1 MTIVVDISHAA
12 REGCRAKKGLP
23 ILIRLRRRAQ
33 DSLLAAVGNKASLP
47 ASSSLPSTTS
57 SQGGAPPAK
66 DEDDDLSHLA
76 GSARLR
82 RVGSSPPPKR
92 ASFGNTPQ
100 PIVSPRVQ
108 PIPLGSAA
116 SALTQSATATH
127 NTYGFRST
135 QNTITENHASPPAN
149 RSTLHENSSPTSGI
163 SAATSAT
170 LADKTGY
177 EGAVPPF
184 SALLNRTQSGFTA
197 TASSDT
203 IPGVVGAIGSPQSPG
218 LWLATNTT
226 LSPFGNPP
234 VGGLTWATGET
245 STWSNNNSQTSDARN
260 DSQTDTRRWED
271 GTDRNSLGMDV
282 DMNMNMDMDMGIALG
297 MDRAGYE
304 AFEDSQQNG
313 VNAYGQSGNGAAMEF
328 DFDALLEGMTGFGY
342 DGGAT
347 R

>member
-1 MTIVVDISHAA
+1 
-12 REGCRAKKGLP
+12 
-23 ILIRLRRRAQ
+23 
-33 DSLLAAVGNKASLP
+33 
-47 ASSSLPSTTS
+47 
-57 SQGGAPPAK
+57 
-66 DEDDDLSHLA
+66 
-76 GSARLR
+76 
-82 RVGSSPPPKR
+82 
-92 ASFGNTPQ
+92 
-100 PIVSPRVQ
+100 
-108 PIPLGSAA
+108 
-116 SALTQSATATH
+116 
-127 NTYGFRST
+127 
-135 QNTITENHASPPAN
+135 
-149 RSTLHENSSPTSGI
+149 
-163 SAATSAT
+163 
-170 LADKTGY
+170 
-177 EGAVPPF
+177 
-184 SALLNRTQSGFTA
+184 
-197 TASSDT
+197 
-203 IPGVVGAIGSPQSPG
+203 
-218 LWLATNTT
+218 
-226 LSPFGNPP
+226 